1 MDRERPKGKSSV
13 YGFPHPNKW
22 SLYAGSYLTHF
33 RILSGLSYN
42 PRRQWKV
49 LVWFGYFGSEIYA
62 RFYLWVRS
70 RTRRGE
76 LTVCVLVIF
85 VVASLNLCVIR
96 VGGVIYPA
104 QLSLFCI
111 VYPFIRPLYIR
122 GKTRIA
128 PLVFFR
134 TSRMFFEYVH
144 STQLQWEHLLSPP
157 RRATL
162 VIYNNI

>member
-1 MDRERPKGKSSV
+1 M
-13 YGFPHPNKW
+13 
-22 SLYAGSYLTHF
+22 SLYSGYYLTHF
-33 RILSGLSYN
+33 RILSGLYYN

-49 LVWFGYFGSEIYA
+49 LFWFGYFGSVISPSPKVLFCLGYFGSEIYA
-62 RFYLWVRS
+62 RFYPWVRS

-85 VVASLNLCVIR
+85 VVASLILCVIR

-134 TSRMFFEYVH
+134 TSRMFFEYVY
-144 STQLQWEHLLSPP
+144 SMQLQWEHLLSPL
-157 RRATL
+157 RRASL